1 MREGLEVTQLV
12 NAVLKL
18 NYGWRKVGRRF
29 GTNRTYIDSRPS
41 MVRIMRYRLLS
52 KSRRQ
57 RTFRSTSN
65 AINRKQ
71 LSNQTASRK
80 TPISGI
86 KKSKMLIAMAKM

>member
-41 MVRIMRYRLLS
+41 MVRIMRHTLLS
-52 KSRRQ
+52 
-57 RTFRSTSN
+57 
-65 AINRKQ
+65 
-71 LSNQTASRK
+71 
-80 TPISGI
+80 
-86 KKSKMLIAMAKM
+86 

>member
-41 MVRIMRYRLLS
+41 MVRIMRYRFLS
-52 KSRRQ
+52 
-57 RTFRSTSN
+57 
-65 AINRKQ
+65 
-71 LSNQTASRK
+71 
-80 TPISGI
+80 
-86 KKSKMLIAMAKM
+86 

>member
-12 NAVLKL
+12 NADLKL
-18 NYGWRKVGRRF
+18 NYGWR
-29 GTNRTYIDSRPS
+29 
-41 MVRIMRYRLLS
+41 
-52 KSRRQ
+52 Q
-57 RTFRSTSN
+57 RTFRTTSN

-86 KKSKMLIAMAKM
+86 KKSKMLIAMAKT